1 MAGASLQG
9 YLIPSGCQTSPWQG
23 LGWTK
28 SIPSG
33 WQAPTYL
40 LKEVEE
46 EEYGGIG
53 LGDSSGIADGA
64 VVTIDYCAV

>member
-1 MAGASLQG
+1 MA
-9 YLIPSGCQTSPWQG
+9 TVPWQG

-28 SIPSG
+28 SIP
-33 WQAPTYL
+33 AYL